1 MKLRE
6 LLDMYDNW
14 NGITVINDDNL
25 EPIVKEKTSVIV
37 EDERF
42 VNCEVVSFGF
52 YDNEFC
58 VRIRKEELK

>member
-25 EPIVKEKTSVIV
+25 ELIVKDKTSAIV
-37 EDERF
+37 ENERF
-42 VNCEVVSFGF
+42 LDCLVEAFGF
-52 YDNEFC
+52 YENEFC

>member
-25 EPIVKEKTSVIV
+25 EPIIKDKTSAIV
-37 EDERF
+37 ENERF
-42 VNCEVVSFGF
+42 LDYKVVAFGF
-52 YDNEFC
+52 YENEFC